1 MCSVSNKLLLFLFI
15 GDNALFSHCFRKF
28 GAKGSRLTGAGWGG
42 CTVSLVPADMLS
54 SFLASVHEA
63 YYQGNTSRLAQ
74 EKHSLFATKPGGGAL
89 VFREV

>member
-1 MCSVSNKLLLFLFI
+1 MCFCFS
-15 GDNALFSHCFRKF
+15 SHCFRKF

-54 SFLASVHEA
+54 SFLTNVYEA
-63 YYQGNTSRLAQ
+63 YYRRNSRSPAL

-89 VFREV
+89 VFLEA